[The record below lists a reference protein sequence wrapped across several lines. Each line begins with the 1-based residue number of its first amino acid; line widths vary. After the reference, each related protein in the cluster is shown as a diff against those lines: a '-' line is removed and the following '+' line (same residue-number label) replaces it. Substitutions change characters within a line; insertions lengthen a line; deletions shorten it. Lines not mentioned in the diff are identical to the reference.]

1 MRYWSPFAEDAVEQM
16 KADGIEKLVIIP
28 LYPQVRGRVRGGVR
42 VRVRVRKLVI
52 IPLYPQVRGEG

>member
-28 LYPQVRGRVRGGVR
+28 LYPQVRG
-42 VRVRVRKLVI
+42 
-52 IPLYPQVRGEG
+52 EGLG